1 MSNSYSNDTA
11 GADIVATVGTLIK
24 EGIAEKL
31 QNKARYIS
39 VIIDR
44 ATDASNT
51 ENETVY
57 VRCLGTDGP
66 PVNRLVGHKPAE
78 QTHIGSKLSHSLPI

>member
-1 MSNSYSNDTA
+1 M
-11 GADIVATVGTLIK
+11 K

-31 QNKARYIS
+31 QNQARYIS

-44 ATDASNT
+44 ATDTSNI

-66 PVNRLVGHKPAE
+66 PVNHLVGHKPAK